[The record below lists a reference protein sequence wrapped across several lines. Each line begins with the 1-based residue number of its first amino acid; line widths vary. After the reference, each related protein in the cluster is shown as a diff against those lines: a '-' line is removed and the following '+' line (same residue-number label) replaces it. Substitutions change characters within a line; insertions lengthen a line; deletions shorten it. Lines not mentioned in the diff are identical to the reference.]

1 MNILVLEEL
10 ANTVLVRYIDQ
21 VPPTVLR
28 VIFQSID
35 EVFYLLVDE

>member
-10 ANTVLVRYIDQ
+10 ANTVFVRYIDQ

-28 VIFQSID
+28 VILQSID
-35 EVFYLLVDE
+35 EVIYLLVDE

>member
-10 ANTVLVRYIDQ
+10 ANTVLVCYVDQ

-28 VIFQSID
+28 VVFQAID
-35 EVFYLLVDE
+35 EVCYLLVDE